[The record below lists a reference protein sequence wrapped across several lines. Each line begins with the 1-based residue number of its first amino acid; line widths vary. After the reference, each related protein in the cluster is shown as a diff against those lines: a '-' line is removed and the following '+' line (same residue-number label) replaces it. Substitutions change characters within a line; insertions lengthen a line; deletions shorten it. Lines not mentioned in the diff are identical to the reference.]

1 MNTSP
6 FLSSSTSDQ
15 QHEDGLEEAS
25 MLNALERL
33 GQSARARPA
42 ARQPVEPTGKRR
54 RFVRD
59 GEVQVEKHTLGRTAA
74 PRTLAEPRPGG
85 GNARAVHFSDEDN
98 GELTRLRRHLAE
110 EKLRAEEAERQLA
123 ETQAT
128 QRGLMTRAGHADV
141 LVREL
146 KEKLTERETHL
157 GRAAREIKI
166 LREKLE
172 VAEAEV
178 ELLRTRAER
187 QPAPAPA
194 APAARRYE
202 LSVEEAENGGPQPV
216 KWWKD

>member
-1 MNTSP
+1 
-6 FLSSSTSDQ
+6 
-15 QHEDGLEEAS
+15 

-33 GQSARARPA
+33 GQSARGRSST
-42 ARQPVEPTGKRR
+42 RQSVEPTGKRR

-59 GEVQVEKHTLGRTAA
+59 GEVQVEKHTLGRVAA
-74 PRTLAEPRPGG
+74 PRTLADPRPGG

-123 ETQAT
+123 EMQAS

-141 LVREL
+141 LVGEL

-157 GRAAREIKI
+157 SRAAREIKA
-166 LREKLE
+166 LRERLE

-178 ELLRTRAER
+178 ELLRER
-187 QPAPAPA
+187 VESQPAA
-194 APAARRYE
+194 APAARRYQ
-202 LSVEEAENGGPQPV
+202 LAVEESDNGGPHPV

>member
-1 MNTSP
+1 MRSNGLASP
-6 FLSSSTSDQ
+6 PVRVPPPVSLWSPQ
-15 QHEDGLEEAS
+15 AS
-25 MLNALERL
+25 GGVSCVMARFRSKNIRL
-33 GQSARARPA
+33 A
-42 ARQPVEPTGKRR
+42 APQ
-54 RFVRD
+54 
-59 GEVQVEKHTLGRTAA
+59 

-157 GRAAREIKI
+157 LRRARN
-166 LREKLE
+166 
-172 VAEAEV
+172 
-178 ELLRTRAER
+178 
-187 QPAPAPA
+187 QNPA
-194 APAARRYE
+194 
-202 LSVEEAENGGPQPV
+202 
-216 KWWKD
+216 

>member
-33 GQSARARPA
+33 GQSARGRPST
-42 ARQPVEPTGKRR
+42 RQSVEPTGKRR

-59 GEVQVEKHTLGRTAA
+59 GEVQVEKHTLGRVAA
-74 PRTLAEPRPGG
+74 PRTLADPRPGG

-123 ETQAT
+123 EMQAS

-141 LVREL
+141 LVGEL

-157 GRAAREIKI
+157 SRAAREIKA
-166 LREKLE
+166 LRERLE

-178 ELLRTRAER
+178 ELLRER
-187 QPAPAPA
+187 VESQPAA
-194 APAARRYE
+194 APAARRYQ
-202 LSVEEAENGGPQPV
+202 LAVEESDNGGPHPV

>member
-6 FLSSSTSDQ
+6 FLSSSPSDQ

-33 GQSARARPA
+33 GQSARTRPA
-42 ARQPVEPTGKRR
+42 NRQPAESAGKRR

-59 GEVQVEKHTLGRTAA
+59 GEVQVEKHTLGRAAA
-74 PRTLAEPRPGG
+74 PRTLADPRPGN
-85 GNARAVHFSDEDN
+85 GNARAVHFPDEDN

-123 ETQAT
+123 ETQAS

-146 KEKLTERETHL
+146 KEKLTERETYL
-157 GRAAREIKI
+157 ARAVREVKI

-172 VAEAEV
+172 VTEAEV
-178 ELLRTRAER
+178 TLLRQRVEKR
-187 QPAPAPA
+187 PAA
-194 APAARRYE
+194 APATRRYE
-202 LSVEEAENGGPQPV
+202 LAVGESENGGPQPV

>member
-33 GQSARARPA
+33 GQSARSRPSP
-42 ARQPVEPTGKRR
+42 RQSVEPTGKRR

-59 GEVQVEKHTLGRTAA
+59 GEVQVEKHTLGRAAA
-74 PRTLAEPRPGG
+74 PRTLAAPRPGG

-123 ETQAT
+123 ETQAS

-157 GRAAREIKI
+157 NRAMREIKA
-166 LREKLE
+166 LRERLE

-178 ELLRTRAER
+178 DLLRER
-187 QPAPAPA
+187 VESQPAAV
-194 APAARRYE
+194 PAARRYE
-202 LSVEEAENGGPQPV
+202 LAVEESENGGPQPV